1 MEIRT
6 HLGVDPGWSG
16 RPLEVSEGYARV
28 LLSTVEAMASDDS
41 GLVHGG
47 FTFSAADHAAMLAV
61 NHPLVVLGSASVRF
75 LAPVWVGQEVVVEA
89 RVISRKGKKVAVRV
103 EASTRRPVLEG
114 EFTCFI
120 LREPLE
126 QEEGD

>member
-16 RPLEVSEGYARV
+16 RPLEVSEDYARI
-28 LLSTVEAMASDDS
+28 LLSTVEAMAADDS

-75 LAPVWVGQEVVVEA
+75 LAPVWVGQEIIIEA
-89 RVISRKGKKVAVRV
+89 RVISRDGKKISVRV
-103 EASTRRPVLEG
+103 DASTSRPVLEG

-120 LREPLE
+120 LNEAFKPG
-126 QEEGD
+126 EGD